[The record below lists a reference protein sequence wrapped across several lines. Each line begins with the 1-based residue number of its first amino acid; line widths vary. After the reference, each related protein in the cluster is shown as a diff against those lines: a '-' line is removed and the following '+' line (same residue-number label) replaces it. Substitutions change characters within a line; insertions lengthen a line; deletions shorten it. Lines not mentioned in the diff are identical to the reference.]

1 MSDEIENDPQ
11 SRPPQ
16 AFASSGDDATQ
27 FGPLGEDGEELDA
40 SDDGDFDFLEDDSDQ
55 PKSAGPIGLLGEYL
69 LLEPIGIGGMG
80 RVYKAEHRTMNRQVA
95 LKVLSDE
102 ISSRRDILEQFYAE
116 IRAVAQLMHPN
127 IVTAFDAGTE
137 NEAEGNPTH
146 YLVMELVDG
155 EVLSQQ
161 IRQHGSLSSGEAVN
175 VLQQAASA
183 LAYAHDLGIV
193 HRDIKPS
200 NMMLT
205 RDGKLKILDFGL
217 AMVSKGLGK
226 QNQTNMFM
234 GTPEYMSP
242 EQIQNADSVDGR
254 SDLYSLGATLF
265 YLLTGRAMFSGQKM
279 QVATAQL
286 RQQPPALTK
295 VRPDIDLRLD
305 AVFQKLVSK
314 SADDRYPSATAL
326 IEELEQMNLA
336 SRPAV
341 LGPFRI
347 GATRLTEGDNP
358 TSVAMSRSTL
368 AKKSRIVAIDLGM
381 LVSTAAYYDANIG
394 PQIITQG
401 DGNAQHMRN
410 MLFSKN
416 DRLVIGSEAVGLR
429 GEHPE
434 AIFHSAQR
442 WIGANRVSFDFAG
455 KQPPPEVMLAA
466 VLKQLMQNASGVTDG
481 GNNAIITVPGCYDQL
496 HRRAI
501 RMACQIADI
510 ELVQLLDKPLA
521 ASLCWLD
528 LNAKLSP
535 NATNSN
541 VMVVHLGG
549 SGLEASVIKMEGNIA
564 RQIGV
569 HGNWKLGSLRLQH
582 ILTEFFSGELR
593 TKAGAAIREDP
604 PAAMR
609 LQRTIEVALDRLTRT
624 PKIELRFDW
633 RGQRVEQV
641 ISQDGLAKIAPQ
653 ITDALKQS
661 IVRSAQ
667 IAGVAMEEIDQV
679 LLCGS
684 LLQIRTF
691 QSVVQKTIGKRVGLH
706 SMEKADLA
714 RGAAIQANYL
724 TQLSASGQAL
734 RGIGCT
740 AYDIAKLTNRDG
752 AARPEVLIPAGTNL
766 PAANSTAVVA
776 SGAPN
781 AHPVQIIEGTSKGGN
796 NWLRLGSAK
805 PADLFPHRSS
815 DEEIALE
822 LNVDESGLLQSSLV
836 WPAGNRRSHLPETS
850 DAMMLA
856 SDLNAWRDWLHER
869 F

>member
-1 MSDEIENDPQ
+1 NDPQ
-11 SRPPQ
+11 QHPPQ
-16 AFASSGDDATQ
+16 QALASSGEEATQ
-27 FGPLGEDGEELDA
+27 FGPLTEDGEDLDA
-40 SDDGDFDFLEDDSDQ
+40 VDGDFDLLESDAEQ

-69 LLEPIGIGGMG
+69 LLEPIGAGGMG
-80 RVYKAEHRTMNRQVA
+80 RVYKAEHRTMNREVA

-116 IRAVAQLMHPN
+116 IRAVARLMHPN

-137 NEAEGNPTH
+137 ENTEGTPTH

-155 EVLSQQ
+155 QVLSQQ
-161 IRQHGSLSSGEAVN
+161 IRQHGSLSSSEAVN

-183 LAYAHDLGIV
+183 LVYAHELGIV

-205 RDGKLKILDFGL
+205 REGKLKILDFGL
-217 AMVSKGLGK
+217 AMVSKGLNN
-226 QNQTNMFM
+226 QNQKNMFM

-265 YLLTGRAMFSGQKM
+265 FLLTGRAMFSGQKM

-286 RQQPPALTK
+286 RQHPPALTK

-314 SADDRYPSATAL
+314 SADDRYSSAAAL
-326 IEELEQMNLA
+326 LDELEQMNLA

-347 GATRLTEGDNP
+347 GAGRLTEGDNP

-381 LVSTAAYYDANIG
+381 LVSTSAYYDANVG

-401 DGNAQHMRN
+401 DGNAQHVRN

-416 DRLVIGSEAVGLR
+416 DRLVIGSEAVRLR

-442 WIGANRVSFDFAG
+442 WIGANKVSFDFAG

-521 ASLCWLD
+521 AGLCWLD

-535 NATNSN
+535 NSTNSN

-564 RQIGV
+564 RQVSV

-582 ILTEFFSGELR
+582 ILTEFFAGELR
-593 TKAGAAIREDP
+593 SKAGGVIREDP
-604 PAAMR
+604 AAAMR

-633 RGQRVEQV
+633 RGKRVEQV
-641 ISQDGLAKIAPQ
+641 ISQEGLAKIAPQ
-653 ITDALKQS
+653 IIDALKHS
-661 IVRSAQ
+661 ILRSAE
-667 IAGVAMEEIDQV
+667 IAGVAMSDIDQV

-684 LLQIRTF
+684 LLQTRAF
-691 QSVVQKTIGKRVGLH
+691 QSVVQKTICKHVPVH

-740 AYDIAKLTNRDG
+740 AYDIAKLANRDG
-752 AARPEVLIPAGTNL
+752 AAKPELLIPAGTNL
-766 PAANSTAVVA
+766 PAANSTTVVTA
-776 SGAPN
+776 GA
-781 AHPVQIIEGTSKGGN
+781 AKARPVQIIEGTSKGGN

-805 PADLFPHRSS
+805 PADLFPQRNA

-856 SDLNAWRDWLHER
+856 SDLNSWRDWLTEQ
-869 F
+869 FE